1 METYSVIK
9 VPIIKFYHSSKK
21 SVFTRGLG
29 TGECGGCRDTGGC
42 GVAGK
47 WVK

>member
-9 VPIIKFYHSSKK
+9 VSIIKFCHSSKI
-21 SVFTRGLG
+21 SMFTPGLG

-42 GVAGK
+42 RVAGK